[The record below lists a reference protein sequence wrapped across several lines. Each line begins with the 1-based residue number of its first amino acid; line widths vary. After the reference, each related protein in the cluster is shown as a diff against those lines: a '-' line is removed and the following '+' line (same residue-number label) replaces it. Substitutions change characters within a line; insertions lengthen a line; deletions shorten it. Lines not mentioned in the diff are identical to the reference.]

1 MLNYPGTSGGKRKDE
16 DLFEDELAQFDRQ
29 ARKKTCL
36 TIGEKREIGISKYRV
51 SAFGSRRIILK
62 LCLH

>member
-29 ARKKTCL
+29 AR
-36 TIGEKREIGISKYRV
+36 G
-51 SAFGSRRIILK
+51 RRPVLPLERSGRSGYPNIE
-62 LCLH
+62 